1 MSKQPTILV
10 VDDELINIK
19 ILAEVLKGDY
29 HVVFATSGQEAVRL
43 AGELKPD
50 VILLDVVM
58 PDLDG
63 YSVCER
69 LRQDPATA
77 AIPVIFVT
85 VQDTVEQEVRGLEAG
100 AIDYVTKPVRPSA
113 VKARVQQ
120 QLAYRSALLAAAQAE
135 PAAPDTVPVAV
146 PEEAPPAPALSSRQ
160 QEIFAWVQA
169 GKTNWEIA
177 RILGCSEDNVKYHMK
192 KILRVFGLNNRTHA
206 AAQSVRAGLPG
217 MR

>member
-19 ILAEVLKGDY
+19 ILAEVLKGEY
-29 HVVFATSGQEAVRL
+29 HVAFATSGQEAVRL

-58 PDLDG
+58 PDMDG
-63 YSVCER
+63 YAVCAR
-69 LRQDPATA
+69 LQQDPATA

-120 QLAYRSALLAAAQAE
+120 QLAYRSVLLAAAQAE
-135 PAAPDTVPVAV
+135 PAPDAAPESAPDA
-146 PEEAPPAPALSSRQ
+146 APALSSRQ
-160 QEIFAWVQA
+160 QEIFTWVQA

-206 AAQSVRAGLPG
+206 AAQSVRAGLRG
-217 MR
+217 TR

>member
-19 ILAEVLKGDY
+19 ILAEVLKGEY
-29 HVVFATSGQEAVRL
+29 HVAFATSGQEAVRL

-58 PDLDG
+58 PDMDG
-63 YSVCER
+63 YAVCAR
-69 LRQDPATA
+69 LQQDPATA

-120 QLAYRSALLAAAQAE
+120 QLAYRSVLLAAAQAE
-135 PAAPDTVPVAV
+135 PAPDAAPDPH
-146 PEEAPPAPALSSRQ
+146 P
-160 QEIFAWVQA
+160 
-169 GKTNWEIA
+169 
-177 RILGCSEDNVKYHMK
+177 
-192 KILRVFGLNNRTHA
+192 
-206 AAQSVRAGLPG
+206 
-217 MR
+217 MRRRR